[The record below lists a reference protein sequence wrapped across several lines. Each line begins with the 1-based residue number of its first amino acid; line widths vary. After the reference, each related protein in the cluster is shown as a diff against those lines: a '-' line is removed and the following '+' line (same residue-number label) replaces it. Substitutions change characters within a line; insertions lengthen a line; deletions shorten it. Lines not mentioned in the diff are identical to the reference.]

1 MTSAAE
7 ERESTVLELLRE
19 RYESEGYE
27 VFLHPSPS
35 VLPAAFAGYR
45 PDAIA
50 VRGNDRIVIE
60 VQTKGS
66 RSGDARLQ
74 DLVSRFSNVPGW
86 KFVVF
91 TAPVGAEPQTFEPPS
106 VLEMQTEIDQ
116 ARHLLEMGS
125 PRAALVIAWAVLES
139 IVHVFAPVGNLR
151 GGRSHTAMQ
160 VVQQLEMRGLV
171 KSDVARRL
179 RKVIPLRNAVVHGDL
194 KASVHPSEV
203 AWVIDVAQHLL
214 HTNANQIGAPH

>member
-35 VLPAAFAGYR
+35 VLPPAFSGYR

-50 VRGNDRIVIE
+50 VRPDDRIVIE

-74 DLVSRFSNVPGW
+74 DLVARFANVPGW
-86 KFVVF
+86 RFVLF
-91 TAPVGAEPQTFEPPS
+91 TAPVGAESQTFEPPS
-106 VLEMQTEIDQ
+106 ILEMQTEIDE
-116 ARHLLEMGS
+116 ARHLLEVGS

-139 IVHVFAPVGNLR
+139 IVHVFVPVGNLR

-194 KASVHPSEV
+194 KTPVDPSEV
-203 AWVIDVAQHLL
+203 LWVIDLAQHLL
-214 HTNANQIGAPH
+214 HSNSGAIAGLV